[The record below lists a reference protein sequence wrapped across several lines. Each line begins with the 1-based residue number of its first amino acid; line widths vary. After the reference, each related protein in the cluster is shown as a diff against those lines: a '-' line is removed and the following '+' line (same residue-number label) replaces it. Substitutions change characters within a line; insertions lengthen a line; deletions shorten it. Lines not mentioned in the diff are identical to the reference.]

1 MLNETETNVKVT
13 ATIFAIML
21 MLIIPSA
28 SAQGSWYIQRH
39 VIGTTGATSAQIW
52 GTMGQP
58 VAGWITDR
66 LCSGFWCGYPGTI
79 TTIVGV
85 ATVLARYT
93 FGDVGIGAMILVTL
107 VLVGSRSVYDVVRQV
122 WVQRQSR
129 SRQAPNS

>member
-66 LCSGFWCGYPGTI
+66 LCSGFWCGYASVTA
-79 TTIVGV
+79 TIVGV
-85 ATVLARYT
+85 ATVLAHYT
-93 FGDVGIGAMILVTL
+93 FGDVAIGAMILITL
-107 VLVGSRSVYDVVRQV
+107 ALVGSRGIYDVVRQV

-129 SRQAPNS
+129 SRPARSS